1 MQLFLLTPLLIF
13 VHTVCYRRAKVNY
26 FQMPAMEILCLE
38 SPLLH
43 YSEALVLWVKNRL
56 LWKICACCIMY
67 ILGHS
72 QCHKI
77 VNSNVRLTRDGS
89 TSIASTWLCLSYSG
103 IPDLL
108 SLETWGGERS
118 PPHQFNSIR
127 SFLWRRFECQ
137 HLNRNKTLQYKE
149 QHQQM

>member
-43 YSEALVLWVKNRL
+43 YSEAFVLWVKNRL

-118 PPHQFNSIR
+118 PPHQFNPIR